1 MNDFSPIT
9 ISSFKAYDIRGEL
22 GKNLD
27 EDIAYRIGR
36 AFAQFLSE
44 PLSHQQKSAIVIGC
58 DIRPSRKPLKKPL
71 FKAY

>member
-44 PLSHQQKSAIVIGC
+44 PL
-58 DIRPSRKPLKKPL
+58 
-71 FKAY
+71 

>member
-27 EDIAYRIGR
+27 EDIAYPDV
-36 AFAQFLSE
+36 LS
-44 PLSHQQKSAIVIGC
+44 PN
-58 DIRPSRKPLKKPL
+58 
-71 FKAY
+71 F

>member
-1 MNDFSPIT
+1 MTDFSPIT

-44 PLSHQQKSAIVIGC
+44 PLSNQQNQ
-58 DIRPSRKPLKKPL
+58 RL
-71 FKAY
+71 

>member
-1 MNDFSPIT
+1 MTDFSPIT

-44 PLSHQQKSAIVIGC
+44 PLSNQQKLFSI
-58 DIRPSRKPLKKPL
+58 DRQLPRKNVRCW
-71 FKAY
+71 